1 MRIVCD
7 SSLFISD
14 AVTKALVVHSR
25 ARERAREASIG
36 TYDACVSIDH
46 FFFRL
51 SCRSFALS
59 TVVEAGVRRREKLFP
74 LGSRRGERERERE
87 RRRRESRARRRGLVV
102 VVVVVEMHGPRL
114 AGAVCVTAHEIASL
128 SH

>member
-1 MRIVCD
+1 MIVCD

-51 SCRSFALS
+51 SRRSFALS

-87 RRRRESRARRRGLVV
+87 RRGLMSASVMWSGRSPVKGKTGWCDSAGWRRGGV
-102 VVVVVEMHGPRL
+102 
-114 AGAVCVTAHEIASL
+114 
-128 SH
+128 

>member
-1 MRIVCD
+1 ML
-7 SSLFISD
+7 SSFF
-14 AVTKALVVHSR
+14 R

-51 SCRSFALS
+51 SCRSFALDGGRHQRGPK
-59 TVVEAGVRRREKLFP
+59 TGKLFP
-74 LGSRRGERERERE
+74 LHHLGGERERERE

-114 AGAVCVTAHEIASL
+114 AGAVFVTAHEHGSVR
-128 SH
+128 H

>member
-1 MRIVCD
+1 MLRRKL
-7 SSLFISD
+7 SSFFR
-14 AVTKALVVHSR
+14 ARANALARRLSVRTTRAYRSITSSFASR
-25 ARERAREASIG
+25 AGAL
-36 TYDACVSIDH
+36 
-46 FFFRL
+46 L
-51 SCRSFALS
+51 S
-59 TVVEAGVRRREKLFP
+59 RRRSKRGSEDGEKRFP

-114 AGAVCVTAHEIASL
+114 AGAVCVTAHEIASG